1 MTTEAVTAVSW
12 GLLLGLGLGLAH
24 FGGLWATLR
33 ALPGLRRPRLAF
45 WASWLTRTALA
56 LAGFRL
62 ALFLGAP
69 DMGALGLASAVAGF
83 LAARTLLIRRLA
95 LREATPWN

>member
-1 MTTEAVTAVSW
+1 MTSDILTLALGLMM
-12 GLLLGLGLGLAH
+12 GLLLGLTH

-33 ALPGLRRPRLAF
+33 ALPGLSRPRLAF
-45 WASWLTRTALA
+45 WASWLARTACA

-69 DMGALGLASAVAGF
+69 ALGAAVAGF
-83 LAARTLLIRRLA
+83 LTARTLLIRHLA
-95 LREATPWN
+95 LREAR

>member
-1 MTTEAVTAVSW
+1 MTSEPVMALA
-12 GLLLGLGLGLAH
+12 LGVGLGLASGLIH

-33 ALPGLRRPRLAF
+33 ALPRLARPRLVF
-45 WASWLTRTALA
+45 WTSWLARTACA

-69 DMGALGLASAVAGF
+69 DMGAPALGAAVAGF
-83 LAARTLLIRRLA
+83 LAARTLLIRRMA
-95 LREATPWN
+95 LGEAR